1 VCTGKPMPVSS
12 REGNIPSGGSPD
24 PKAAVVALEGVS
36 ANTWACILTLCV
48 QVVPA
53 SAE

>member
-1 VCTGKPMPVSS
+1 MPVSI

-36 ANTWACILTLCV
+36 ANTCILTLCV